1 MLAYSVTSSGLFP
14 RMLWALL
21 LLAASL
27 NAHNDVWDE
36 PCCTEHEVSVNRGS
50 RVVMACNISNNLR
63 DVTIELVTSEKTSII
78 FNQTPPGNY
87 SKDSWQLHIQGV
99 QAQLV
104 ITDAQDKHSGNYSW
118 KLHGFQAEFKNFN
131 LTVNAIDRPK
141 TEDLPVTKVPDKPST
156 AVWTEVIIIAIA
168 TTIIITG
175 IGVFVWYKQFP
186 VSPQIQISVPCL
198 IHGSPGIPYLTLPP
212 KVSQFLPQKILKG
225 PY

>member
-78 FNQTPPGNY
+78 FNHTPPGNY

-131 LTVNAIDRPK
+131 LTVNAADRQK
-141 TEDLPVTKVPDKPST
+141 TEDLPVTKVPDKPPT
-156 AVWTEVIIIAIA
+156 AVRTEVIIIIAIA

-186 VSPQIQISVPCL
+186 VAPQIQMSVPCL

-212 KVSQFLPQKILKG
+212 
-225 PY
+225 